1 MYVLFFYELSG
12 FVPVNARSY
21 ISSILRVCSYEQG
34 SLTLSFF
41 ERRASRQL
49 FGLVSHEERVV

>member
-1 MYVLFFYELSG
+1 VYVLFFYELSG
-12 FVPVNARSY
+12 FVPVNARRY
-21 ISSILRVCSYEQG
+21 ISSILRVSYEQG